1 MSYSTG
7 KIYCIRNKINDDVY
21 VGSTTISLAKR
32 MAKHRWS
39 CKNQPHRKLYEHMG
53 ELGIDNFYIELIE
66 DCPCDNKE
74 HLNKKEGEWIR
85 QMGTLNSIIAGR
97 SQKEWRE
104 DHAEHRKEQQAQYYI
119 ANAEKYER
127 TLNNGW
133 RETKKGKKSMTNYII
148 IKKRYLLN
156 YQMVVRY

>member
-39 CKNQPHRKLYEHMG
+39 CKNQPHRKLYELMG

-74 HLNKKEGEWIR
+74 HHCLFSLTFWSFACVPLTETLLK
-85 QMGTLNSIIAGR
+85 MGALCVSR
-97 SQKEWRE
+97 SCSCCRLILFS
-104 DHAEHRKEQQAQYYI
+104 QALVS
-119 ANAEKYER
+119 A
-127 TLNNGW
+127 
-133 RETKKGKKSMTNYII
+133 
-148 IKKRYLLN
+148 
-156 YQMVVRY
+156 